1 MPPGDRP
8 AGVLPAPD
16 HGMTSPVIA
25 TGVMAGDSVGLTVG
39 PAGRSGQHPASA
51 PILMLNLA

>member
-1 MPPGDRP
+1 
-8 AGVLPAPD
+8 
-16 HGMTSPVIA
+16 
-25 TGVMAGDSVGLTVG
+25 MAGDSVGLAVG